1 MTEYEPW
8 PIEAKQKLAVD
19 AHISTES
26 SLFQV
31 LQRIYEELA
40 EALPQAWVSF
50 AADVSDVMAVR
61 LGFVGGADKI
71 FMDRKDLVERF
82 MTLRSLYTLTL
93 LRDLANLK
101 KTSFNTNVRLLVS
114 SLQVDVDNAMKLAKV
129 RGDSEYK
136 GLAPVAKLEAEA
148 GLSKP
153 HKVAMLVPG
162 FDVLQS

>member
-1 MTEYEPW
+1 LTEYEPW

-19 AHISTES
+19 AHIFTES

-71 FMDRKDLVERF
+71 FMDRKDL
-82 MTLRSLYTLTL
+82 
-93 LRDLANLK
+93 
-101 KTSFNTNVRLLVS
+101 
-114 SLQVDVDNAMKLAKV
+114 
-129 RGDSEYK
+129 
-136 GLAPVAKLEAEA
+136 
-148 GLSKP
+148 
-153 HKVAMLVPG
+153 
-162 FDVLQS
+162 